1 MVTEVT
7 NMEGISK
14 GMVLVDFYTT
24 TCGPCKAM
32 SPILE
37 EISKEHT
44 ELRVAKVEVTQNP
57 DVSQYFGIMSVPTV
71 IFMKDCKVK
80 QVIRGL
86 STKKALKNMI
96 ENCVKD

>member
-1 MVTEVT
+1 MITEVSS
-7 NMEGISK
+7 MEGISK
-14 GMVLVDFYTT
+14 GKVLVDFYTT

-32 SPILE
+32 NPILE
-37 EISKEHT
+37 ELSKEYKD
-44 ELRVAKVEVTQNP
+44 LRVAKVEVTQNP

-86 STKKALKNMI
+86 STKTALKNMI
-96 ENCVKD
+96 ANCIND